1 MWSGSAPVC
10 QRKLSSINFVFVCIY
25 SHAVICSDLPPLPNG
40 AISYNGGSTDNR
52 PINTIATHSCNTG
65 YTHTGD
71 SVRLCQNDRTWSG
84 STPTCQGEDNQ
95 NSPATEYSISLLTVF
110 CGPPPSIT
118 NGSPGQPTSTMIGGE
133 VTYTCDTGF
142 ILTGSET
149 ITCFSTGK
157 WSSSPSCQ
165 SKYINHY
172 LYRIFAIVCYG
183 RNFHNYCRASYEK

>member
-1 MWSGSAPVC
+1 MYSSGSTNSRPISSTATYTCDSGYTLERGSTTRTCGSDGMWSGSAPVC

-118 NGSPGQPTSTMIGGE
+118 NGSPGQPTSTMIG
-133 VTYTCDTGF
+133 
-142 ILTGSET
+142 L
-149 ITCFSTGK
+149 
-157 WSSSPSCQ
+157 
-165 SKYINHY
+165 H
-172 LYRIFAIVCYG
+172 L
-183 RNFHNYCRASYEK
+183 